1 MVKNIVN
8 FILSFMILTKKWIFE
23 LSLWVGSTKRHDL
36 VHSLGYLVSNGR
48 LVLLG
53 GH

>member
-1 MVKNIVN
+1 MAKNVVSVT
-8 FILSFMILTKKWIFE
+8 LSFMILTKMWIFE
-23 LSLWVGSTKRHDL
+23 LSLWVGLMERHDL

-48 LVLLG
+48 HVLLG